1 MINMIIAPWEV
12 FDCLGFNP
20 RRKTQF
26 GEKKNGVLF
35 NKQVK
40 KAIL

>member
-1 MINMIIAPWEV
+1 MIIAPWEV

-20 RRKTQF
+20 RRKIQF
-26 GEKKNGVLF
+26 KKKNGVLF